1 MSNLI
6 KYSNGSSLGMIE
18 EMKTGYQ
25 IMGSLNES
33 LSEEGLEL
41 DRRDL
46 ESYELYLVESE

>member
-1 MSNLI
+1 MSNFI
-6 KYSNGSSLGMIE
+6 KHTNGPSLEVVE
-18 EMKTGYQ
+18 EMKAGYQ

-33 LSEEGLEL
+33 LSEEGIDL